1 MKLKAIL
8 TAILCLAFSFSL
20 YAQESSPS
28 WEKDLARLETLE
40 KIGLNDDEQCQM
52 KFDILWRHA
61 KAGNIDA
68 HVGLM
73 FYLWGFMHMDHNF
86 MPGHSDMVSFQ
97 RDRAIVAVHAI
108 AAREEK
114 GEDTDFMKDFLF
126 LGLSENLK
134 FNVDYYSSKIDKFL
148 QCYDEEPQADKCVD
162 LAVKEGLVPPWE
174 VYVAEIDALIAKG
187 YKPTCEYYHRDH
199 WRNKGT
205 MIKDKLN

>member
-8 TAILCLAFSFSL
+8 TAIFYLAFSFSL
-20 YAQESSPS
+20 YAKEGSIS
-28 WEKDLARLETLE
+28 WKEDITRLEALE
-40 KIGLNDDEQCQM
+40 KSELDDYVQCQT
-52 KFDILWRHA
+52 KFDILWAHS
-61 KAGNIDA
+61 KAGNLEA
-68 HVGLM
+68 RTYLM

-86 MPGHSDMVSFQ
+86 MPGHTDMVSFQ

-114 GEDTDFMKDFLF
+114 GDGTDFMKDFLF
-126 LGLSENLK
+126 LGLSENLR
-134 FNVDYYSSKIDKFL
+134 FNVDNYSSKIDKFL

-199 WRNKGT
+199 WRNKGI
-205 MIKDKLN
+205 MIEDKLN